1 MKKKLN
7 LGSGGIKGLILKHIE
22 KAVLGIVVVLFVLLV
37 VRSMGLQG
45 DFALKPDELQ
55 EASLQ
60 AETTIKQ
67 PKPPLK
73 EKITVP
79 HWDDI
84 ARGIDDDVLANPY
97 SLPLRWMHP
106 LFPGATLRT
115 EPEVFPLEELR
126 AETGFGGIQ
135 MSMAG
140 MGAGSAVG
148 AAAESAMPSAMPS
161 GFGAEGGMA
170 MDAPGNVKGQRWV
183 VLTGLLPYK
192 KQWLE
197 YGRVFRNA
205 ELKDPRRDVPQY
217 IHYQVQ
223 RAEVTP
229 GVDPQPED
237 WKPINVVREL
247 VKTRAW
253 AGAQP
258 EVIFPRFL
266 HPPVPNMVPMAF
278 PLPPIARKVFGEE
291 VAHEPQIPRYYQMEM
306 PKLPE
311 LDIDKIE
318 DDPTKLLDPRLRGAA
333 GMAYG
338 GAYGGFGTEGGGGLD
353 YGMAYEQDYGAY
365 GGLEGAYGY
374 GAEGGMAYGD
384 KGGMAYGGKG
394 GMAYGGMEGAY
405 GGYGMGMP
413 RRDIPEY
420 QLFRFFDFSVEPGK
434 FYRYRV
440 MLRLANPNYELPA
453 QYLADEKLAESTF
466 VEAPWSEETK
476 TIRVPMDSRVLAGPV
491 KPSLNVN
498 VPPRGAIVAVH
509 FDSANGKEVAKE
521 FEVDRGQVLNFLGV
535 EVAKT
540 QPLGGMSP
548 YGDMEMMMGAKGTM
562 MLGGKGEMT
571 RDAKGGVYDPM
582 MYGAEGGGVQRPAPK
597 NRQPQEPAEKI
608 DYVTEMLVLDFL
620 GGESLIGKDRDA
632 KAEGRFL
639 LMDPAGNLVMQ
650 DELDDNEEWVV
661 YNPPKVEKQPAGMP
675 EGYKELG
682 GEFGGAM
689 PGGAMP

>member
-60 AETTIKQ
+60 AETSIKQ

-73 EKITVP
+73 EKIPVP

-84 ARGIDDDVLANPY
+84 ARGIDDDVLASPY
-97 SLPLRWMHP
+97 GLPLRWMHP

-148 AAAESAMPSAMPS
+148 APAGAAMPSPMPS
-161 GFGAEGGMA
+161 AYGPEGGMGMGMG

-237 WKPINVVREL
+237 WKSINVVREL

-258 EVIFPRFL
+258 EVIFPKFL

-291 VAHEPQIPRYYQMEM
+291 IAHEPQIPRYYQMEM

-318 DDPTKLLDPRLRGAA
+318 DDPTKLRDPRLRGAA
-333 GMAYG
+333 GLAG
-338 GAYGGFGTEGGGGLD
+338 GAYGAMAEGGPGLD

-365 GGLEGAYGY
+365 GGLGGAYGY
-374 GAEGGMAYGD
+374 GAEGGMAYGAE
-384 KGGMAYGGKG
+384 GGMAYGGL
-394 GMAYGGMEGAY
+394 EGAS

-420 QLFRFFDFSVEPGK
+420 QLFRFFDFSVETGK

-440 MLRLANPNYELPA
+440 MLRLANPNYELPV

-509 FDSANGKEVAKE
+509 FDSTNGKEVAEE

-535 EVAKT
+535 EVAK
-540 QPLGGMSP
+540 QKPLGGMTP
-548 YGDMEMMMGAKGTM
+548 YGNAGLDMMGAEAGM
-562 MLGGKGEMT
+562 
-571 RDAKGGVYDPM
+571 YDPM
-582 MYGAEGGGVQRPAPK
+582 MVGAEGAGLQRPAPK
-597 NRQPQEPAEKI
+597 KRQPQEPAEKV

-661 YNPPKVEKQPAGMP
+661 YNPPKVEKQPAQA
-675 EGYKELG
+675 EGLEKAG